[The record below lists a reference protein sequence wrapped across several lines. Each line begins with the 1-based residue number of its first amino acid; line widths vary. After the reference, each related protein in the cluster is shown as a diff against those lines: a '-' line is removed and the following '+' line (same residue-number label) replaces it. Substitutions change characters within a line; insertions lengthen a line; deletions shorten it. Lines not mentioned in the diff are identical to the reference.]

1 MPRSSEL
8 RILADENINADVVRP
23 LKKTVGDI
31 AYAKKGLKNGELF
44 KLLVESSR
52 ILVTHDGDF
61 ADQNKYPAHKT
72 QGVVLI
78 KIDPALDETI
88 LKALTGLFH
97 KLPLEDFENKLVVL
111 DVDGFTVE

>member
-1 MPRSSEL
+1 MPEF

-23 LKKTVGDI
+23 LRKTVENI
-31 AYAKKGLKNGELF
+31 TYARKGLKNGELF
-44 KLLVESSR
+44 KFLIESSR
-52 ILVTHDGDF
+52 ILITHDGDF

-88 LKALTGLFH
+88 LDALTSLFH
-97 KLPLEDFENKLVVL
+97 KLPLEDFDGKLVVL
-111 DVDGFTVE
+111 DQDGFTIE